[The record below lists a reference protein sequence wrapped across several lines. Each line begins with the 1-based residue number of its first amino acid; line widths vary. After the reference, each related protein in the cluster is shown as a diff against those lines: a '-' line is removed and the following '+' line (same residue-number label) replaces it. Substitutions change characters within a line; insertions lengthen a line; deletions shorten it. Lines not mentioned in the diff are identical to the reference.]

1 VPLTRCCHLLL
12 KDSASHNLTLESYF
26 AGSRPPMWGL
36 IVSRISTVRVP
47 KSKNI
52 PAIVIIGWTW

>member
-1 VPLTRCCHLLL
+1 
-12 KDSASHNLTLESYF
+12 LTLESYF